1 MNSENDIEVAM
12 THGGDKYLIDIGDDL
27 TIEVNNSRLFL
38 HINRYYGELTSVETV
53 QLAGTLIAIETLIA
67 TSAHQAMNA
76 LTVALE
82 TMNDVREKA
91 GNAPLADVDELLDD
105 RTDAEHVRDFI
116 RDRFKNIRKG
126 QA

>member
-12 THGGDKYLIDIGDDL
+12 THGGDRYLIDIGDDL
-27 TIEVNNSRLFL
+27 TIEVNNSKLFL
-38 HINRYYGELTSVETV
+38 HMSRDYGELTSIETV
-53 QLAGTLIAIETLIA
+53 QLAGALIAVETLIA
-67 TSAHQAMNA
+67 TNAHQAMSA

-91 GNAPLADVDELLDD
+91 GDAPLADVDEVLDD
-105 RTDAEHVRDFI
+105 HTDAEHVRDFI
-116 RDRFKNIRKG
+116 RGPFKNIRKG

>member
-1 MNSENDIEVAM
+1 MNSENDIEVAK

-38 HINRYYGELTSVETV
+38 HINRYYGELTSIETV
-53 QLAGTLIAIETLIA
+53 QLAGALIAIETLTA

-76 LTVALE
+76 LAVTLK

-91 GNAPLADVDELLDD
+91 GEAPLVN
-105 RTDAEHVRDFI
+105 AEHIRGFI
-116 RDRFKNIRKG
+116 TKTLERIDHES
-126 QA
+126 

>member
-1 MNSENDIEVAM
+1 MNENDIEVAM

-27 TIEVNNSRLFL
+27 TIEVNNSRPFL
-38 HINRYYGELTSVETV
+38 HINRYCGELTSIETV
-53 QLAGTLIAIETLIA
+53 QLAGTLIAIETLTA
-67 TSAHQAMNA
+67 TNAHQAMNA
-76 LTVALE
+76 LTIALE

-91 GNAPLADVDELLDD
+91 GNAPLADVDEILDD
-105 RTDAEHVRDFI
+105 RTDQEHVRDFI

>member
-1 MNSENDIEVAM
+1 MNDDTDIEVAM
-12 THGGDKYLIDIGDDL
+12 THGGDKYLIDIGDHL
-27 TIEVNNSRLFL
+27 TIEVTNSRLFL
-38 HINRYYGELTSVETV
+38 HINRDYGELTSFETM
-53 QLAGTLIAIETLIA
+53 QLAGALIAVETLTA

-91 GNAPLADVDELLDD
+91 GTAPLVDVDDVLDD
-105 RTDAEHVRDFI
+105 RTDQEHVRDLIKKI
-116 RDRFKNIRKG
+116 RRG